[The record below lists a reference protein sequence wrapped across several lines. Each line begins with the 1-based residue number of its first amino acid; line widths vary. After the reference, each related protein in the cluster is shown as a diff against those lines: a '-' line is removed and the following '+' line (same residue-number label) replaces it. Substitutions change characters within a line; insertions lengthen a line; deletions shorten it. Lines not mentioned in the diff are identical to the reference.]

1 MDNNKTNDI
10 KRKVL
15 RRAMIIAA
23 VILSVSIVATI
34 GVAVFYNFIAF
45 PRIDK
50 ALANSLEEK
59 LDIGTRFDITDLFEK
74 GKIELLSDTANGK
87 DTLNAAVSYNGNG
100 MAGSIDLG
108 ESHFGGVLTEE
119 GIAASLSTVE
129 NGKRYGAYFE
139 DITATLD
146 ASFLNPK
153 NKAENALER
162 KEYQKLLSLA
172 RKLEDKANSDKQ
184 EKKDAT
190 VVLVEIAKVF
200 NDSSLSDRETSFD
213 GITINGE
220 KRKARTLTY
229 AFDKVDL
236 IDFLEKLEA
245 LFDSPSDKLRDAMER
260 LLEKE
265 SLTRDIENMGYSL
278 DTCEDLA
285 SFIGS
290 IKRLVN
296 RIDRIAIKIEIAY
309 VANAISAIVVEG
321 EIGDTTSIE
330 LLIDLGAKPK
340 KDKTI
345 YATLLVEETHSSSQS
360 QYRYVFDY
368 SVQRV
373 EKVNSVSAIYS
384 SSVIIKD
391 GDLEEKNSSEY
402 SFEMLIDKKNDSAK
416 FSFDNSSDEF
426 LNGKQTASSEN
437 FYSVSC
443 DMEDRASKLSLVL
456 LSVAVGSNTT
466 YVPDEKITLTFY
478 KKPDSIDLGEFTE
491 LLKMNITESDRIA
504 SSAVTEFERIWNAIK
519 DRAIVFKESESQ

>member
-1 MDNNKTNDI
+1 M
-10 KRKVL
+10 
-15 RRAMIIAA
+15 
-23 VILSVSIVATI
+23 
-34 GVAVFYNFIAF
+34 
-45 PRIDK
+45 
-50 ALANSLEEK
+50 
-59 LDIGTRFDITDLFEK
+59 
-74 GKIELLSDTANGK
+74 
-87 DTLNAAVSYNGNG
+87 
-100 MAGSIDLG
+100 
-108 ESHFGGVLTEE
+108 
-119 GIAASLSTVE
+119 
-129 NGKRYGAYFE
+129 
-139 DITATLD
+139 
-146 ASFLNPK
+146 
-153 NKAENALER
+153 
-162 KEYQKLLSLA
+162 
-172 RKLEDKANSDKQ
+172 
-184 EKKDAT
+184 
-190 VVLVEIAKVF
+190 F
-200 NDSSLSDRETSFD
+200 NDSTLSDRETSFD

-220 KRKARTLTY
+220 ERKARTLTY

-309 VANAISAIVVEG
+309 VANAISAIFVEG

-391 GDLEEKNSSEY
+391 GDLEQKNSSEY

-437 FYSVSC
+437 FYSVSYA
-443 DMEDRASKLSLVL
+443 MEDSSSKLSLVL

-466 YVPDEKITLTFY
+466 YEPDEKITLTFY
-478 KKPDSIDLGEFTE
+478 KKPDSIALGDFTVDWKFYIYH
-491 LLKMNITESDRIA
+491 LL
-504 SSAVTEFERIWNAIK
+504 NAYHVQ
-519 DRAIVFKESESQ
+519 VFH